1 MCALY
6 PAANPLIVAK
16 NYLTYQSCSI
26 NTTMHTPS
34 CVNTHTWDI
43 EKNCNFGQELNPIHR
58 DESPPPKPLHQS
70 HSDALKQEIRV
81 MLILPRS
88 YRYDVDSYL

>member
-34 CVNTHTWDI
+34 CVNTHTHMRHR
-43 EKNCNFGQELNPIHR
+43 EKLQRCQELNLIHR
-58 DESPPPKPLHQS
+58 DKSSPPKPLHQS
-70 HSDALKQEIRV
+70 HSLYQTDALKQEIV
-81 MLILPRS
+81 LC
-88 YRYDVDSYL
+88 

>member
-34 CVNTHTWDI
+34 GVDTRTHKLRKKLQLLSGI
-43 EKNCNFGQELNPIHR
+43 EPHPQRQEFTT
-58 DESPPPKPLHQS
+58 
-70 HSDALKQEIRV
+70 
-81 MLILPRS
+81 
-88 YRYDVDSYL
+88 

>member
-16 NYLTYQSCSI
+16 NYLTYQPCSI

-34 CVNTHTWDI
+34 CVNTHAQI
-43 EKNCNFGQELNPIHR
+43 EKNCNFCQELNLIHR
-58 DESPPPKPLHQS
+58 DKSSPPKPLHQS
-70 HSDALKQEIRV
+70 HSLYQTDALKQEIRV
-81 MLILPRS
+81 MLIL
-88 YRYDVDSYL
+88 LIL